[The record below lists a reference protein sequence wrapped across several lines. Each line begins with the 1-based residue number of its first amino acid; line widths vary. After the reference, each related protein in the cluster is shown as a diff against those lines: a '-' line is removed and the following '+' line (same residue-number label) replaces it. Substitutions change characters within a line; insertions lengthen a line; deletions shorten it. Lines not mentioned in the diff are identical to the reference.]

1 MKKLLLTLLLLFS
14 LGLAA
19 KAQTTESLTLTQT
32 TFKADSYNATESAE
46 LKDGFKF
53 AALAYNNSGYQFNSG
68 KGCFFMVSQNTNG
81 YTISKVSVTFN
92 NSNNSAKIKVYKS
105 ETAYTSQNE
114 TAVSNSTLVAE
125 QAADKSTHTFTI
137 DEPYFGIVNSG
148 TKALQM
154 TSIVVEYVKGTDTRE
169 TAVLA
174 WEPAE
179 LNLNIGDEFT
189 APTLSVKVNDVESA
203 DAKSAVT
210 YTSNN
215 PSLLSVAEDGTMTLT
230 EGVTG
235 TAEVTASV
243 PSTNTSFKAEDA
255 IFKVKVVDPNF
266 TGYTALTDISE
277 LGGGAEGYILN
288 KEKEA
293 IMGAINGAY
302 YDKIACAADCF
313 TDGALTSVPENANKV
328 TFVSDGTGKYY
339 IKLANGKYMR
349 STAAKTVSEVETTAD
364 ATATTISVSGDNTI
378 ITFGSNKLLCNPT
391 ANRFTTYA
399 STSSS
404 VFNIQAYIVTD
415 ASLADKPSINIQH
428 GTTAGKLIV
437 NYSFTVKNHN
447 GEEVKVNASVKGM
460 DGVTF
465 SEEQK
470 TNAPALAPGESSVI
484 SGTLKATHESLKGNV
499 APTVVL
505 TATANGK
512 ELFAASQAPNT
523 TTGIED
529 VTVEGEGEAEY
540 FNLQGLRVAQPEA
553 GQLYIKRQGG
563 KAVKVRF

>member
-1 MKKLLLTLLLLFS
+1 MKKLLLTLLLLFT

-32 TFKADSYNATESAE
+32 TFKADSYKATESAE

-399 STSSS
+399 STGST

-465 SEEQK
+465 SKEQK
-470 TNAPALAPGESSVI
+470 TNAPALAPGENSVI

-529 VTVEGEGEAEY
+529 VTVDGNAEAEY
-540 FNLQGLRVAQPEA
+540 YNLQGLRVAQPEA

>member
-1 MKKLLLTLLLLFS
+1 MKKLLLTLLLLFT

-32 TFKADSYNATESAE
+32 TFKADSYKATESAE

-53 AALAYNNSGYQFNSG
+53 AALAYNYSGYQFNSR

-179 LNLNIGDEFT
+179 LNLNLGDEFT

-203 DAKSAVT
+203 DAKSAIA

-215 PSLLSVAEDGTMTLT
+215 PSLLSVAEDGTMTLA

-235 TAEVTASV
+235 TAEVTASI
-243 PSTNTSFKAEDA
+243 PTTNTSFKAEDA
-255 IFKVKVVDPNF
+255 VFKVKVVDPNF
-266 TGYTALTDISE
+266 SGYTALTDISE

-302 YDKIACAADCF
+302 YNKIACAADCF

-339 IKLANGKYMR
+339 IKLTNGKYMR
-349 STAAKTVSEVETTAD
+349 STAAKTVSEVETTAE
-364 ATATTISVSGDNTI
+364 ATATDISVDTDGNTI
-378 ITFGSNKLLCNPT
+378 IKFGSNKLLCNPT

-399 STSSS
+399 NTRSS
-404 VFNIQAYIVTD
+404 VFDI
-415 ASLADKPSINIQH
+415 
-428 GTTAGKLIV
+428 
-437 NYSFTVKNHN
+437 
-447 GEEVKVNASVKGM
+447 
-460 DGVTF
+460 
-465 SEEQK
+465 
-470 TNAPALAPGESSVI
+470 
-484 SGTLKATHESLKGNV
+484 
-499 APTVVL
+499 
-505 TATANGK
+505 
-512 ELFAASQAPNT
+512 
-523 TTGIED
+523 
-529 VTVEGEGEAEY
+529 
-540 FNLQGLRVAQPEA
+540 
-553 GQLYIKRQGG
+553 
-563 KAVKVRF
+563 

>member
-1 MKKLLLTLLLLFS
+1 
-14 LGLAA
+14 
-19 KAQTTESLTLTQT
+19 
-32 TFKADSYNATESAE
+32 
-46 LKDGFKF
+46 
-53 AALAYNNSGYQFNSG
+53 
-68 KGCFFMVSQNTNG
+68 MVTGNTNG
-81 YTISKVSVTFN
+81 YTISSIAITFN
-92 NSNNSAKIKVYKS
+92 NTNDKATISVYKS
-105 ETAYTSQNE
+105 SEAYTKSNSDA
-114 TAVSNSTLVAE
+114 TSVSNITSSTQVGDALSVDGNE
-125 QAADKSTHTFTI
+125 HKVMI
-137 DEPYFGIVNSG
+137 DAPYFGLTYSG
-148 TKALQM
+148 SSMAQM
-154 TSIVVEYVKGTDTRE
+154 SSIVVEYVKGTDTRE

-179 LNLNIGDEFT
+179 LNLNLGDEFT

-203 DAKSAVT
+203 DAKSAIA

-215 PSLLSVAEDGTMTLT
+215 PSLLSVAEDGTMTLA

-235 TAEVTASV
+235 TAEVTASI
-243 PSTNTSFKAEDA
+243 PTTNTSFKAEDA
-255 IFKVKVVDPNF
+255 VFKVKVVDPNF
-266 TGYTALTDISE
+266 SGYTALTDISE

-302 YDKIACAADCF
+302 YNKIACAADCF

-339 IKLANGKYMR
+339 IKLTNGKYMR
-349 STAAKTVSEVETTAD
+349 STAAKTVSEVETTAE
-364 ATATTISVSGDNTI
+364 ATATDISVDTDGNTI
-378 ITFGSNKLLCNPT
+378 IKFGSNKLLCNPT

-399 STSSS
+399 NTSSS
-404 VFNIQAYIVTD
+404 VFDIQVYIVTD
-415 ASLADKPSINIQH
+415 ASLADKPFIDIQH
-428 GTTAGKLIV
+428 GTVAGKLIV
-437 NYSFTVKNHN
+437 KYSFTVKNHN

-460 DGVTF
+460 DGVKF

-470 TNAPALAPGESSVI
+470 TNAQALAPGESSVI

-529 VTVEGEGEAEY
+529 VVVEGEGEAEY

>member
-1 MKKLLLTLLLLFS
+1 MKKLLLTLLLLFT

-19 KAQTTESLTLTQT
+19 KATVQT
-32 TFKADSYNATESAE
+32 
-46 LKDGFKF
+46 
-53 AALAYNNSGYQFNSG
+53 
-68 KGCFFMVSQNTNG
+68 
-81 YTISKVSVTFN
+81 YTV
-92 NSNNSAKIKVYKS
+92 
-105 ETAYTSQNE
+105 
-114 TAVSNSTLVAE
+114 TAVSGGTDATFTLSPADGVSLTAKKNNGSTNPAFYAKGADARIYAKGTATVKCATDQIITKIVFNLSSQGKTRLPAITASTGTIAT
-125 QAADKSTHTFTI
+125 QAKGDATVTWTGEASEISFTVGDKSIYGSSTSKAGQFCFSTF
-137 DEPYFGIVNSG
+137 EV
-148 TKALQM
+148 
-154 TSIVVEYVKGTDTRE
+154 TSESTGNPDDTRE

-179 LNLNIGDEFT
+179 LNLNLGDEFT

-203 DAKSAVT
+203 DAKSAVA
-210 YTSNN
+210 YTSSN
-215 PSLLSVAEDGTMTLT
+215 PSLLSVAEDGTMTLA

-235 TAEVTASV
+235 TAEVTASI

-277 LGGGAEGYILN
+277 LGGGAQGYILS

-293 IMGAINGAY
+293 IMGAISGKY
-302 YDKIACAADCF
+302 YDIIACAADCF

-339 IKLANGKYMR
+339 IKLTNGKYMR
-349 STAAKTVSEVETTAD
+349 STDAKTVSEVETTAD
-364 ATATTISVSGDNTI
+364 ATATSISVSEGNILID
-378 ITFGSNKLLCNPT
+378 FGTAGTLQYNASNP
-391 ANRFTTYA
+391 RFTTY
-399 STSSS
+399 TSKQTA
-404 VFNIQAYIVTD
+404 VQAYIVTD
-415 ASLADKPSINIQH
+415 ASLADKPFIDIQH
-428 GTTAGKLIV
+428 GTVAGKLIV
-437 NYSFTVKNHN
+437 KYSFTVKNHN

-460 DGVTF
+460 DGVKF

-470 TNAPALAPGESSVI
+470 TNAQALAPGESSVI

-512 ELFAASQAPNT
+512 ELFAASQAPNN

>member
-563 KAVKVRF
+563 KTVKVRF

>member
-553 GQLYIKRQGG
+553 GQLYIKRQGD

>member
-553 GQLYIKRQGG
+553 GQLYIILPER
-563 KAVKVRF
+563 VKNVVY

>member
-1 MKKLLLTLLLLFS
+1 MKKLLLTLLLLFT

-19 KAQTTESLTLTQT
+19 QAQTTESLTLTQE
-32 TFKADSYNATESAE
+32 TFEATGYKATESAE
-46 LKDGFKF
+46 LKDGFKY
-53 AALAYNNSGYQFNSG
+53 AALAYKSNGYQFNSG
-68 KGCFFMVSQNTNG
+68 KRCFFMVSQNTNG
-81 YTISKVSVTFN
+81 YTISKVSVKFY
-92 NSNNSAKIKVYKS
+92 NSKNTAKIKVYKS
-105 ETAYTSQNE
+105 ETAYTSQDE
-114 TAVSNSTLVAE
+114 TAVSASTLVAE
-125 QAADKSTHTFTI
+125 QAADKKTHTFTI
-137 DEPYFGIVNSG
+137 DEPYFGIVYSG
-148 TKALQM
+148 SGALQM
-154 TSIVVEYVKGTDTRE
+154 SSIVVEYVKGTDTRE

-179 LNLNIGDEFT
+179 LNLNLGDEFT

-203 DAKSAVT
+203 DAKSAVA
-210 YTSNN
+210 YTSSN
-215 PSLLSVAEDGTMTLT
+215 PSLLSVAEDGTMTLK

-235 TAEVTASV
+235 TAEVTASI

-277 LGGGAEGYILN
+277 LGGGAQGYILS

-293 IMGAINGAY
+293 IMGAISGKY
-302 YDKIACAADCF
+302 YDKIACAANCF

-339 IKLANGKYMR
+339 IKLANGKYMK
-349 STAAKTVSEVETTAD
+349 SMEAKTVSEVETTAD
-364 ATATTISVSGDNTI
+364 ATATSISVSEGNISIDFGDAGTLQFN
-378 ITFGSNKLLCNPT
+378 
-391 ANRFTTYA
+391 ANDPRFTTY
-399 STSSS
+399 TSKQTA
-404 VFNIQAYIVTD
+404 VQAYIVTD

-428 GTTAGKLIV
+428 GTAAGKLIV

-460 DGVTF
+460 DGVKF

-512 ELFAASQAPNT
+512 ELFAASQAPNK

-529 VTVEGEGEAEY
+529 VTVEGEAEAEY